1 MWSRQY
7 LSDIIRHIP
16 IRWRLTLVSLGVL
29 ALLLSG
35 LSVAITLVAEQV
47 LFSNEVNV
55 LHNEARL
62 AVNDIKGHPF
72 VLARF
77 SNPPP
82 GPPPANFE
90 LIANELVLKLA
101 STETNAAILSTDGAV
116 LIPGSTFIL
125 APQPI
130 VLSPQRVQQLLN
142 ADQNGMNYT
151 LVRDA
156 QGQRQL
162 VTFMPLVS
170 NHRTIAILQ
179 MNTPTAPID
188 QFLATLRLIFFFGIV
203 CVLVLATAITF
214 PLVGLALRPLV
225 EMERTSRHIAGG
237 DLSMR
242 IDPPSTGDE
251 IDRLA
256 VSFNEMV
263 AKLEATFKR
272 QKQFVSDAS
281 HELRTPLTALS
292 GSLEMLLIGA
302 DRGETDASRRLA
314 HSMYNEVQRMHRLV
328 EDLLVL
334 TRLDEGK
341 IALRRD
347 TIQVEPV
354 ITTICSQA
362 EYLAHGQEIHC
373 DIAPNL
379 PPIQADKDRLQ
390 QVLLNIVD
398 NALKFTP
405 ASGRVDIIAES
416 DGQGA
421 VLMRVRDTGQ
431 GIAAEALPHIFDR
444 FYRADPARSRQ
455 PRQVG
460 GSGLGLAIA
469 KELLEAQGAAI
480 TINSA
485 VGEGTTVTIRF
496 PTGQEI
502 QEYACTKK

>member
-1 MWSRQY
+1 MWKRIHFRQ
-7 LSDIIRHIP
+7 LRNIP
-16 IRWRLTLVSLGVL
+16 IRWRLTLISLAVLTLLLVVLSVVVSLL
-29 ALLLSG
+29 
-35 LSVAITLVAEQV
+35 AEQS
-47 LFSNEVNV
+47 LLGNEVDV
-55 LHNEARL
+55 LHNEAHL
-62 AVNDIKGHPF
+62 AETGIKGRGF
-72 VLARF
+72 NLSRF
-77 SNPPP
+77 SEPPV
-82 GPPPANFE
+82 GPPPANFQTNAAE
-90 LIANELVLKLA
+90 LARHLA
-101 STETNAAILSTDGAV
+101 GPNTNAAILTPDGSV
-116 LIPGSTFIL
+116 LIPPSTFPFT
-125 APQPI
+125 ASA
-130 VLSPQRVQQLLN
+130 VTLSPITVQQTLAHN
-142 ADQNGMNYT
+142 QNGSAYV
-151 LVRDA
+151 LARDA
-156 QGQRQL
+156 HGARQIVVL
-162 VTFMPLVS
+162 IPLVS
-170 NHRTIAILQ
+170 NGYTVGILQ
-179 MNTPTAPID
+179 VSTPTAPID
-188 QFLATLRLIFFFGIV
+188 NFLITLRLLLALG
-203 CVLVLATAITF
+203 VLVTILLAAAVTF
-214 PLVGLALRPLV
+214 PLVGVALRPLV
-225 EMERTSRHIAGG
+225 EIERTTRRIARG
-237 DLSMR
+237 DLSER
-242 IDPPSTGDE
+242 INPPLTKDE
-251 IDRLA
+251 IGQLA
-256 VSFNEMV
+256 VSFNSMV
-263 AKLEATFKR
+263 ARLEDAFHR
-272 QKQFVSDAS
+272 QKQFVADAS

-421 VLMRVRDTGQ
+421 VLMRVRATGQ
-431 GIAAEALPHIFDR
+431 GIPAEALPHVFDR

-455 PRQVG
+455 SRQVG

-480 TINSA
+480 TINSV

-496 PTGQEI
+496 PVGQEI
-502 QEYACTKK
+502 QEYACIRT